1 MLSAIG
7 RPPRWHVVFPY
18 LRVVRAYQGAIAR
31 ISHACQRRAMTI
43 VKTFGTRLEADLA
56 SILLR
61 AEGIAAT
68 VVGVG
73 LAMEGG
79 AEGVRLLV
87 PDEQADAAL
96 ELLEDE

>member
-1 MLSAIG
+1 MA
-7 RPPRWHVVFPY
+7 P
-18 LRVVRAYQGAIAR
+18 
-31 ISHACQRRAMTI
+31 
-43 VKTFGTRLEADLA
+43 VKTYGTRLEADLA

-61 AEGIAAT
+61 AEGITAN

-87 PDEQADAAL
+87 PTDQVEAAL
-96 ELLEDE
+96 EILADL

>member
-1 MLSAIG
+1 MTAI
-7 RPPRWHVVFPY
+7 
-18 LRVVRAYQGAIAR
+18 
-31 ISHACQRRAMTI
+31 
-43 VKTFGTRLEADLA
+43 KTYSSRLEADLA

-68 VVGVG
+68 VVGIG

-87 PDEQADAAL
+87 PDDQADNARAL
-96 ELLEDE
+96 LDDLESRQAGKPLPDRR

>member
-1 MLSAIG
+1 
-7 RPPRWHVVFPY
+7 
-18 LRVVRAYQGAIAR
+18 
-31 ISHACQRRAMTI
+31 MTP
-43 VKTFGTRLEADLA
+43 VKTYGTRLEADLA

-61 AEGIAAT
+61 AEGIVAA

-87 PDEQADAAL
+87 PADQVEAAL
-96 ELLEDE
+96 EILADL